1 MSTNIEDAFND
12 PAEFDKSIAG
22 WGQENSQKDLE
33 GNFGSKIFE
42 QNHQQQD
49 HLSQDNQMQQK
60 EDERWWEKSP
70 LDDAIREINQKSEA
84 RKAEKLKKDEKQKQK
99 EAKRA
104 KKIAI
109 KRMKALQKAKI
120 KLIQKNQ
127 IKSQSR
133 SRGR

>member
-12 PAEFDKSIAG
+12 PAEFDKSIEG

-49 HLSQDNQMQQK
+49 PLSHDNQNQM
-60 EDERWWEKSP
+60 EFHDPLYSP
-70 LDDAIREINQKSEA
+70 LDDAIREINQKSEIK
-84 RKAEKLKKDEKQKQK
+84 KAEKLKKAEKQKQK
-99 EAKRA
+99 EAKRN

-109 KRMKALQKAKI
+109 KRMKALQKAKA
-120 KLIQKNQ
+120 KAMQKNQ
-127 IKSQSR
+127 TKSH